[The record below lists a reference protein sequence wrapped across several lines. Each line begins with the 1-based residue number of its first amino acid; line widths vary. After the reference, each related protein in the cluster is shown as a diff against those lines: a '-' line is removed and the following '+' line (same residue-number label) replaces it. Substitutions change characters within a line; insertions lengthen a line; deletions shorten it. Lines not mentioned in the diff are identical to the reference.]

1 MEVIKNVTPKFIFA
15 KKDDYFWET
24 EELLKNREVSFDE
37 LIEADNLEAVYTTEQ
52 VMEFAKAKM
61 VEALKACL
69 QIKIP
74 GRSNGKSKMIA
85 EQFKNIIDSIFE
97 EDKEK
102 PIKADS
108 VKELNIKFTYDKTGE
123 EFSPHSIEYEDVNH
137 AILAN
142 CLAKIIYTENMR
154 SSCFSQYILD
164 YIEEFIKEEN

>member
-52 VMEFAKAKM
+52 VMEFAKSKVLKTVDLYARDVPKKNVSMNIIKM
-61 VEALKACL
+61 YVL
-69 QIKIP
+69 
-74 GRSNGKSKMIA
+74 
-85 EQFKNIIDSIFE
+85 KNIFDLEYGTKKEVKSDSI
-97 EDKEK
+97 
-102 PIKADS
+102 
-108 VKELNIKFTYDKTGE
+108 KELNIKFTYDKDGE

-154 SSCFSQYILD
+154 SSCFSQHILD
-164 YIEEFIKEEN
+164 YIEEFIKEEH